1 MPTPTRTA
9 ELSNQLRIGVMRL
22 ARRLRS
28 ERTDPSLSLNQ
39 LAALSTLDRQGMLT
53 PGELAAY
60 ERVQPPSMTRI
71 LTTLESR
78 GLVERTP
85 HPSDGRQVLVTNTP
99 AATALLREDRRRRDV
114 WLSRRL
120 AELTAADRET
130 LRAAATILDRLSA
143 S

>member
-9 ELSNQLRIGVMRL
+9 ELSSQLRIGVMRL

-28 ERTDPSLSLNQ
+28 ERADLSLSLNQ
-39 LAALSTLDRQGMLT
+39 LAALYTLDRHGMLT
-53 PGELAAY
+53 PSELAAY

-71 LTTLESR
+71 LTTLEAR
-78 GLVERTP
+78 GLVERTA
-85 HPSDGRQVLVTNTP
+85 HPTDGRQVLVTNTA
-99 AATALLREDRRRRDV
+99 AATTLLREDRRRRDL

-120 AELTAADRET
+120 AELSPAERET
-130 LRAAATILDRLSA
+130 LRGAATILDRLSA